1 MSTRCS
7 SNRGKTH
14 LVGLL
19 VGLLLLLGL
28 LGLGDSGL
36 SGSVSDLGL
45 GVSLGQDGSE
55 VGADNSSL
63 NAVERSI
70 TQSRVSHAWTFAGRA
85 GEGDPSTNLVLDGL
99 PAPLLGNLL
108 GHSLLVH
115 TTVDNSPGDL
125 SGVLPLEEEGLGL
138 RVDEPEDL

>member
-1 MSTRCS
+1 MGCKKGVNQTKSVMIPYADPTLVQP
-7 SNRGKTH
+7 GKTH

-55 VGADNSSL
+55 VGTDDSSL
-63 NAVERSI
+63 NELQKSI
-70 TQSRVSHAWTFAGRA
+70 TSSGQSC
-85 GEGDPSTNLVLDGL
+85 
-99 PAPLLGNLL
+99 
-108 GHSLLVH
+108 
-115 TTVDNSPGDL
+115 VDFC
-125 SGVLPLEEEGLGL
+125 
-138 RVDEPEDL
+138 

>member
-1 MSTRCS
+1 MSTGRS
-7 SNRGKTH
+7 SSRGKTH

-55 VGADNSSL
+55 VGTDDSSL
-63 NAVERSI
+63 NELQKSI
-70 TQSRVSHAWTFAGRA
+70 TSSGQSCVDFCWSGR
-85 GEGDPSTNLVLDGL
+85 GEGPFN
-99 PAPLLGNLL
+99 
-108 GHSLLVH
+108 
-115 TTVDNSPGDL
+115 
-125 SGVLPLEEEGLGL
+125 
-138 RVDEPEDL
+138 